1 MLRFLRVKLKIH
13 KKVML
18 ISSGRVLQS
27 KHALWF
33 TFADLC
39 KQFEVAY

>member
-1 MLRFLRVKLKIH
+1 
-13 KKVML
+13 ML
-18 ISSGRVLQS
+18 ISSERVLQS

-39 KQFEVAY
+39 KPFEVAYWEDDSPLSYR